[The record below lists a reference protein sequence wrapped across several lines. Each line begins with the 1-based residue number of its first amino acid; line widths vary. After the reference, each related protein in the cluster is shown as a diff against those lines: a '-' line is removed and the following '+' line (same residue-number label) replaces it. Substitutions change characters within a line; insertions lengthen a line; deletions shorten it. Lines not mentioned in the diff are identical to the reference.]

1 MHADDWRHLGNFM
14 CLYDHL
20 STFLSSFGS
29 SIPLREQLFSTLL
42 KLSHSTSFDLLVHIS
57 GIPKTTL
64 LYYFLKGIDLLH
76 AKIYFLVKWQD
87 QEDTFKTFHL
97 I

>member
-1 MHADDWRHLGNFM
+1 MHADDWRHMGNFM

-20 STFLSSFGS
+20 SSFGS
-29 SIPLREQLFSTLL
+29 SIPLHKQLFLTLL
-42 KLSHSTSFDLLVHIS
+42 KLSHSTSFNLLVHIS

-64 LYYFLKGIDLLH
+64 LYYFLKGINLLH
-76 AKIYFLVKWQD
+76 AKIYFWSSGKIKKILLKP
-87 QEDTFKTFHL
+87 F